1 MHLRM
6 LKENAFD
13 VSRLQDQLI
22 CQPQL
27 WDTIRHRTKH
37 PQSPH
42 REVSDIWVRYN
53 PIENYA
59 EDMQAF
65 NAEHVPEWYP
75 VVAQLPEA
83 MRIACELLAHITGTP
98 TTWDHLGA
106 VLITKI
112 PPGKQVYAHVDQGW
126 HARHFEK
133 FAVTVK
139 GDDEQAFFFENEYLI
154 THPGDLWWFDNAHP
168 HWVSNNSAEDRIT
181 LIVCIRRH

>member
-6 LKENAFD
+6 LKERAFEVD
-13 VSRLQDQLI
+13 RLQDQLT

-27 WDTIRHRTKH
+27 WDAIRHRTAH

-59 EDMQAF
+59 GDMQAF
-65 NAEHVPEWYP
+65 NAEHLAQWYP
-75 VVAQLPEA
+75 VADQLPEA
-83 MRIACELLAHITGTP
+83 VRVANELMAQVTGI
-98 TTWDHLGA
+98 DLGA

-112 PPGKQVYAHVDQGW
+112 PAGKQVYPHIDQGW
-126 HARHFEK
+126 HARNFEK
-133 FAVTVK
+133 FAVQVRGNAK
-139 GDDEQAFFFENEYLI
+139 QAFHFANEDLV
-154 THPGDLWWFDNAHP
+154 TRDGDLFWFDNAYP
-168 HWVSNNSAEDRIT
+168 HWVTNPSVEDRIT